1 VNPRNA
7 VERLLWGAVLLL
19 SRLTGRPRESRQ
31 PRPSPTVT
39 PPDVVTAPE
48 VGVPP
53 GPPPVP
59 PAEKGDALSVVE
71 AKKKAVDWRTRL
83 LELELE
89 AQRPR

>member
-1 VNPRNA
+1 VRLRGA
-7 VERLLWGAVLLL
+7 AERLLWGAVLLL
-19 SRLTGRPRESRQ
+19 SRITGRPKGSV
-31 PRPSPTVT
+31 RPSPTVT
-39 PPDVVTAPE
+39 PPNVVTAPA

-53 GPPPVP
+53 GPPPTP
-59 PAEKGDALSVVE
+59 PDKKDDPLSVVE